1 VAVGKLLLTVE
12 NTMMRLRGK
21 SKMKDKLLKLHDYL
35 LSNGYIKDADRIYSI
50 LEEYENEN
58 KLSDLSAQKLIVM
71 CNPKYLGNY
80 YIREFDD
87 LYKWW
92 NFLAEIVSGIR

>member
-1 VAVGKLLLTVE
+1 
-12 NTMMRLRGK
+12 
-21 SKMKDKLLKLHDYL
+21 MKDKLLKLHDYL

-71 CNPKYLGNY
+71 CNPKYLGNC

>member
-1 VAVGKLLLTVE
+1 
-12 NTMMRLRGK
+12 
-21 SKMKDKLLKLHDYL
+21 MKDKLLKLHDYL

-58 KLSDLSAQKLIVM
+58 KLSDLSAQKLIAM

-92 NFLAEIVSGIR
+92 NSLAEYSFRILDNNFNIYQLTTRSM

>member
-1 VAVGKLLLTVE
+1 MAVGKLLLTVE

-35 LSNGYIKDADRIYSI
+35 LSNGYIKYADRIYSI

-58 KLSDLSAQKLIVM
+58 NIKIL
-71 CNPKYLGNY
+71 
-80 YIREFDD
+80 R
-87 LYKWW
+87 
-92 NFLAEIVSGIR
+92 

>member
-1 VAVGKLLLTVE
+1 
-12 NTMMRLRGK
+12 
-21 SKMKDKLLKLHDYL
+21 MKDKLLKLHDYL
-35 LSNGYIKDADRIYSI
+35 LSSGYIKDADRIYSI

>member
-1 VAVGKLLLTVE
+1 
-12 NTMMRLRGK
+12 
-21 SKMKDKLLKLHDYL
+21 MKDKLLKLHDYL

-50 LEEYENEN
+50 L
-58 KLSDLSAQKLIVM
+58 
-71 CNPKYLGNY
+71 GNY

-92 NFLAEIVSGIR
+92 NFLAEIVSDIR

>member
-1 VAVGKLLLTVE
+1 
-12 NTMMRLRGK
+12 
-21 SKMKDKLLKLHDYL
+21 MKDKLLKLHDYL

-71 CNPKYLGNY
+71 CNPKYLSL
-80 YIREFDD
+80 IH
-87 LYKWW
+87 
-92 NFLAEIVSGIR
+92 I

>member
-1 VAVGKLLLTVE
+1 
-12 NTMMRLRGK
+12 
-21 SKMKDKLLKLHDYL
+21 MKDKLLKLHDYL

-80 YIREFDD
+80 IYSWIWWFIQMVEF
-87 LYKWW
+87 
-92 NFLAEIVSGIR
+92 SGWDCFGY

>member
-1 VAVGKLLLTVE
+1 MPIEYTVYLK
-12 NTMMRLRGK
+12 NM
-21 SKMKDKLLKLHDYL
+21 KMK
-35 LSNGYIKDADRIYSI
+35 I
-50 LEEYENEN
+50 

>member
-1 VAVGKLLLTVE
+1 
-12 NTMMRLRGK
+12 
-21 SKMKDKLLKLHDYL
+21 MKDKLLKLHDYL

-80 YIREFDD
+80 
-87 LYKWW
+87 
-92 NFLAEIVSGIR
+92 

>member
-1 VAVGKLLLTVE
+1 
-12 NTMMRLRGK
+12 
-21 SKMKDKLLKLHDYL
+21 MKDKLLKLHDYL

-58 KLSDLSAQKLIVM
+58 KLSDLSAQKLIAM

-87 LYKWW
+87 LYNGGIFWLRLFRILDN
-92 NFLAEIVSGIR
+92 NFNIYQLTTRSM

>member
-1 VAVGKLLLTVE
+1 
-12 NTMMRLRGK
+12 
-21 SKMKDKLLKLHDYL
+21 MKDKLLKLHDYL
-35 LSNGYIKDADRIYSI
+35 LSNGYIKDADRT
-50 LEEYENEN
+50 
-58 KLSDLSAQKLIVM
+58 AQKLIAM

-92 NFLAEIVSGIR
+92 NFLAEIVSDIR

>member
-1 VAVGKLLLTVE
+1 
-12 NTMMRLRGK
+12 
-21 SKMKDKLLKLHDYL
+21 MKDKLLKLHDYL

-80 YIREFDD
+80 YIRGGIFWLRLFRVLDN
-87 LYKWW
+87 
-92 NFLAEIVSGIR
+92 NFNIYQLTTRSM